1 MPAPDHQRSDSARES
16 SGVDEVEPHSTRL
29 AEAETSRTARSGP
42 SRREGERRFLSR
54 ASQLLAASTGYE
66 STLLTV
72 AGMALPYLGS
82 WCIVDI
88 VDADGSM
95 RRLGIV
101 HPDPLK
107 QEHARRLKDGWP
119 PARGDPIGLP
129 RAALSRSSE
138 FIPHVTDEMLA
149 EVSRS
154 AENLGDLRALAIG
167 SVLVVPLMARD
178 QVIGAITFVSAN
190 TGEPYTDADLEL
202 AEDLAAPCALT
213 LDNARLLR
221 DANEARAEAED
232 ARARAAQMN
241 ERLVV
246 ASLRQQELA
255 DEAREANLAKSQF
268 LATMSHE
275 IRTPVNA
282 VIGYA
287 DLLEME
293 VAGPLT
299 SGQREYLDRML
310 ASCRH
315 LMGLIEDILDL
326 SKVEAG
332 RMVLKRGVE
341 PVDESVAAAVVLIQ
355 PQATAAGLHLTNTSP
370 GRGLLYLGDGDRV
383 RQILTILFS
392 NAVKFTEPGGS
403 VSVRCGA
410 TSAPDAGAK
419 LEGEGPWVFIR
430 LEDSGVGISPAEAE
444 TVFQPFVQVDRGN
457 TRKRGG
463 AGLGLA
469 IALELARRMG
479 GDLTLRSV
487 LGEGS
492 CFTLWLPAGSPPGPA
507 QEVVTGDR
515 LIQGEAPRSDVALD
529 SE

>member
-16 SGVDEVEPHSTRL
+16 PRVDEVETHSTRL
-29 AEAETSRTARSGP
+29 AEAETSRTAKSGP
-42 SRREGERRFLSR
+42 SRRRGERRFLSR
-54 ASQLLAASTGYE
+54 ASQVLAASTGYE

-72 AGMALPYLGS
+72 AGMALPHLGS

-88 VDADGSM
+88 VEADGSM

-107 QEHARRLKDGWP
+107 QDHARRLKDSWP

-129 RAALSRSSE
+129 RAVLSRTSE
-138 FIPHVTDEMLA
+138 IIPHVTDEMLVKVA
-149 EVSRS
+149 RS
-154 AENLGDLRALAIG
+154 AENLRDLRALAIG
-167 SVLVVPLMARD
+167 SLLVVPLIARD
-178 QVIGAITFVSAN
+178 NVIGSITFVSED
-190 TGEPYTDADLEL
+190 TGEPYADADLEL
-202 AEDLAAPCALT
+202 AEDLAARCALT
-213 LDNARLLR
+213 LDNARLLH
-221 DANEARAEAED
+221 DANEARAEAEH
-232 ARARAAQMN
+232 ARARATQMN

-246 ASLRQQELA
+246 ASIRQQELA

-287 DLLEME
+287 DLLELE
-293 VAGPLT
+293 IAGPL
-299 SGQREYLDRML
+299 SSRQRGYLDRML

-315 LMGLIEDILDL
+315 LIGLIEDILDL
-326 SKVEAG
+326 AKVESG
-332 RMVLKRGVE
+332 RMVVKREVQ
-341 PVDESVAAAVVLIQ
+341 PVDECIAAALILIQ
-355 PQATAAGLHLTNTSP
+355 LQATAAGLRVTTTCPESGHF
-370 GRGLLYLGDGDRV
+370 YLGDGDRV
-383 RQILTILFS
+383 RQILAILLS

-410 TSAPDAGAK
+410 TSSPDAGAQ
-419 LEGEGPWVFIR
+419 LQGDGPWVFIR
-430 LEDSGVGISPAEAE
+430 VEDSGVGISSVEAE
-444 TVFQPFVQVDRGN
+444 TVFQPFVQVDQGN

-492 CFTLWLPAGSPPGPA
+492 CFTLWLPAGAPA
-507 QEVVTGDR
+507 GTASG
-515 LIQGEAPRSDVALD
+515 
-529 SE
+529 